1 MGAFLI
7 AVAAGIIPMLVY
19 PVALYFL
26 DRYEKEPL
34 PLLLAVFLWGFV
46 PAAVLSLISQLI
58 IGIPLLM
65 LDETGLLADQ
75 VLAVAVAPVSEE
87 CFKAIAVLAVY
98 LIWRREFDGVLDG
111 VVYGGLVGFGFA
123 AIENVLYFL
132 EVDAAVIVMRTIVFG
147 LNHAFYTSLTGIGF
161 GIARHS
167 RKGFVRFFAPVAGLI
182 MAIAAHA
189 VHNTTVTFAET
200 APALC
205 CFGLLADYG
214 GIAFVLGVVVLTARQ
229 ERQWITEQLQ
239 GEIESGT
246 LTQPQYDIVVSP
258 ARRFA
263 IRMNTLFSGG
273 VKSWWGLG
281 QYFQVLTK
289 LAYKKYARQRRG
301 DKGAAQAEI
310 DDLRAKSAALS
321 ESFPDLA

>member
-7 AVAAGIIPMLVY
+7 AVAAGILPMLVY

-34 PLLLAVFLWGFV
+34 LLLVTVFLWGFI

-58 IGIPLLM
+58 IGLPLLM

-75 VLAVAVAPVSEE
+75 VMAVVVAPVSEE

-98 LIWRREFDGVLDG
+98 LIWRREFDGILDG

-132 EVDAAVIVMRTIVFG
+132 EVDVAVIVLRTVVFG

-167 RKGFVRFFAPVAGLI
+167 KKGFVRFFAPVAGLI
-182 MAIAAHA
+182 LAIAAHV

-205 CFGLLADYG
+205 CLGLLADYG
-214 GIAFVLGVVVLTARQ
+214 GIAFVLAVIVLTIRQ
-229 ERQWITEQLQ
+229 ERQWIVEQLQ
-239 GEIESGT
+239 GEIETGT
-246 LTQPQYDIVVSP
+246 LTQQQYDIAVSP
-258 ARRFA
+258 ARRFSA
-263 IRMNTLFSGG
+263 RTGSLFSGG
-273 VKSWWGLG
+273 VRSWRELG
-281 QYFQVLTK
+281 RYFHVLTE
-289 LAYKKYARQRRG
+289 LAFKKHAHQRRG
-301 DKGAAQAEI
+301 EDGAPQAEI
-310 DDLRAKSAALS
+310 DVLRVKSAALS
-321 ESFPDLA
+321 ETFPDLA